1 MNDPFVDECIQ
12 EFVKRIAGGKP
23 KDDQLI
29 IEEGFLHAVG
39 RRPTGLENEICL
51 EILKPGT
58 GESRRDFC
66 QMLFCL
72 NEFIYVE

>member
-1 MNDPFVDECIQ
+1 MSKNYYYTIPVD
-12 EFVKRIAGGKP
+12 GKKITR

-39 RRPTGLENEICL
+39 RRPTGLEMEICL